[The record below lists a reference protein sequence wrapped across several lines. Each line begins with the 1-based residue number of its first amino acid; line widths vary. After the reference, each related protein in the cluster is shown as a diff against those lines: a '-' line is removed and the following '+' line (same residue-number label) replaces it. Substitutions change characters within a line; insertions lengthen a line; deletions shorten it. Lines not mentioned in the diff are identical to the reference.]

1 MDEAHP
7 FALFTLGTS
16 LEGPEGMQA
25 WSLIRR
31 RRNFSERA
39 PAIAAFDL
47 EKSLL
52 RPGLSLILVE
62 LPARAILRAAG
73 PQDAAG
79 VLQSS
84 AGLAGFTLAEDAV
97 DEVAPAVLPEEESGP
112 PVQAAGAPPPLVGL
126 AAPAPAEEVAV
137 KVAPAGGKPAMM
149 AEPVED
155 DPEDAPK
162 VQEQTAI
169 RPRPAPGAIQY
180 VAKNMRL
187 DLRLIAEMIPEG
199 ARVLDIGCG
208 DGALMAHLATEKRV
222 DARGIEIDMREATEA
237 VAQGLAV
244 IHGDADNDLA
254 FYPDGA
260 FDYVV
265 LSRTL
270 QAVER
275 PREVLRQMLRIG
287 RHAIVSFP
295 NFGHWE
301 VRVKLLLGG
310 RMPDTETWSRPW
322 YETPNI
328 HPCTIKDFFALAE
341 LEDYVIERWLAVDE
355 RGLKAPWRRSVRL
368 ANLFGQ
374 QALFQLRRK

>member
-1 MDEAHP
+1 MDDP
-7 FALFTLGTS
+7 RGYALFTLGTC
-16 LEGPEGMQA
+16 LEGPEGLEG
-25 WSLIRR
+25 WNLIRR
-31 RRNFSERA
+31 RQSFSARA
-39 PAIAAFDL
+39 AAL
-47 EKSLL
+47 EAFHVEQPTL
-52 RPGLSLILVE
+52 RPGLSLILVDM
-62 LPARAILRAAG
+62 PAREILLAAG
-73 PQDAAG
+73 AADPVALLHTQVG
-79 VLQSS
+79 LSGFARATSVS
-84 AGLAGFTLAEDAV
+84 AAEAPAV
-97 DEVAPAVLPEEESGP
+97 VTPADPAPEPLPVAPAGP
-112 PVQAAGAPPPLVGL
+112 VVMAAMPAL
-126 AAPAPAEEVAV
+126 AAPAPRPALAFEE
-137 KVAPAGGKPAMM
+137 PD
-149 AEPVED
+149 PVDEIQ
-155 DPEDAPK
+155 EMPK
-162 VQEQTAI
+162 VQDQTA
-169 RPRPAPGAIQY
+169 PRAKPAPGAIQY

-208 DGALMAHLATEKRV
+208 DGALMAHLATQKHV
-222 DARGIEIDMREATEA
+222 DARGIEIDMQEATEA

-301 VRVKLLLGG
+301 VRWKLLLQG

-341 LEDYVIERWLAVDE
+341 LDGYVIERWLAVDE